1 MYIRKRISIIFN
13 SSKTNRGGIKV
24 TIQERIRMSL
34 LLEEMKKNK
43 EAAEKYGLKDVSTFQ
58 REYKENDDK
67 HDYSLK

>member
-1 MYIRKRISIIFN
+1 M
-13 SSKTNRGGIKV
+13 

-43 EAAEKYGLKDVSTFQ
+43 EAAEKYGLKYVSTFQ